1 MKKIFVIIAMV
12 VFLSMGATVLAEPS
26 LPGLAFA
33 EKEVQTN
40 GYAYD
45 VTLAGGYIYDD
56 VTGDGIP
63 GADVTVHCVETG
75 KTMTDTTDSFGYYLV
90 TIQCSPDNTVEVYAT
105 TGDKSGSDSGTANYL
120 GSILMGESLINIS
133 ISRVDVTIPEFP
145 VTALPALLSM
155 FSFGLI
161 RKRLF

>member
-33 EKEVQTN
+33 EEEVQTN

-63 GADVTVHCVETG
+63 GAEVTVHCVETG

-90 TIQCSPDNTVEVYAT
+90 TIQCGPGDTVEVSAT
-105 TGDKSGSDSGTANYL
+105 TGDKSGSDSGTTTYL

-133 ISRVDVTIPEFP
+133 VSRVDVTIPEFP
-145 VTALPALLSM
+145 ITALPALLSM